1 MDRTYATPQDP
12 SRPAAHGADRDRGQR
27 RGPPV
32 RDRLL
37 AVLLGRW
44 PRRLAVGGCLVAAAL
59 SWAAD
64 RHRLPASPAAV
75 AGAGPPSVPVLVAA
89 RDLPAGI
96 VLGRADVRS
105 VSMPR
110 AAVPAGTL
118 RAAAALGRRVGAPM
132 RRGEPVLDVRLLGPT
147 LAAGLGEPGAVAVPV
162 RVADA
167 AVAALAHAGDR
178 VDLLAVPAEPV
189 AGGASAGGPDPGGAA
204 TGGPSSGGAVT
215 GDQVQATVLAEGVR
229 VLAVLGAPSAPAED
243 GAVLVV
249 AVDLPTARRLAV
261 AAARGRLG
269 VALRPP

>member
-1 MDRTYATPQDP
+1 
-12 SRPAAHGADRDRGQR
+12 
-27 RGPPV
+27 
-32 RDRLL
+32 
-37 AVLLGRW
+37 VLLGRW
-44 PRRLAVGGCLVAAAL
+44 PRRLAVVGCLVAAAL

-64 RHRLPASPAAV
+64 RHRLPVPAAAASP
-75 AGAGPPSVPVLVAA
+75 GAPSVPVLVAA
-89 RDLPAGI
+89 RDLAAGT

-110 AAVPAGTL
+110 AVVPTGTVRVAAV
-118 RAAAALGRRVGAPM
+118 LGRRVAAAM

-147 LAAGLGEPGAVAVPV
+147 LTAGLIDPGVVAVPV
-162 RVADA
+162 RVADP

-189 AGGASAGGPDPGGAA
+189 AGGVSAGVPEPDGAA
-204 TGGPSSGGAVT
+204 TGGPPTGGAVT

-229 VLAVLGAPSAPAED
+229 VLAVLGASSAPVED

-249 AVDLPTARRLAV
+249 AADLPTARRLAV
-261 AAARGRLG
+261 AAARQRLG